1 MGESVGVESADM
13 ADGSESG
20 GRVVRCCLIWNN
32 AMVDFEQRV
41 SRDSFPTFAHYRRN
55 TGVAGFIG
63 MRC

>member
-32 AMVDFEQRV
+32 L
-41 SRDSFPTFAHYRRN
+41 
-55 TGVAGFIG
+55 
-63 MRC
+63 